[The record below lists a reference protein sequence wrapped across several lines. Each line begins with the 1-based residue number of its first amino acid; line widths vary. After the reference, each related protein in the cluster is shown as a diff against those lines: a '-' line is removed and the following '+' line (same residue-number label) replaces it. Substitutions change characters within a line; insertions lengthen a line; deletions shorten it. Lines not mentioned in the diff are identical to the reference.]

1 MGAPHLEA
9 GLIVQMFDAK
19 VQQLVWFGVALLA
32 MAVIAWIVI

>member
-9 GLIVQMFDAK
+9 GLIVQLLDAK
-19 VQQLVWFGVALLA
+19 FQELVWFGVALLA